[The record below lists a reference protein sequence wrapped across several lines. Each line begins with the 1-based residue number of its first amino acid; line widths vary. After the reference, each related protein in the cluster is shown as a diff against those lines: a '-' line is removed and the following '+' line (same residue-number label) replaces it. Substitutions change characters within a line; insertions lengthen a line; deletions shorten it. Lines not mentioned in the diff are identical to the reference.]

1 MYIPSVL
8 DLEIDGA
15 FTVIDAD
22 TGNALH
28 TFSNAPDEPGD
39 IPPEAATWPILS
51 VKAKCGILVIT
62 TRLPKPDPAWD
73 AIRQRE
79 EFIRKQTATYTP
91 GTRPM
96 Y

>member
-8 DLEIDGA
+8 DVEIAGP
-15 FTVIDAD
+15 FSIIDAD

-28 TFSNAPDEPGD
+28 TYSAAPDEPGD

-51 VKAKCGILVIT
+51 ITAEGGILIIT
-62 TRLPKPDPAWD
+62 TRPPKPDPAWN
-73 AIRQRE
+73 AIRQRD

-91 GTRPM
+91 GTRRL